1 MGKSTWSGSK
11 VRRARTYWQQRL
23 PLPCWR
29 CGRVLT
35 RYSKWTVGHVIDR
48 AAGGSTTD
56 PANQWPECASCNFS
70 AGGKVGA
77 AITNAR
83 RPVAVERRD
92 SERARGIRGW

>member
-1 MGKSTWSGSK
+1 MTAKRWAGTT
-11 VRRARTYWQQRL
+11 VRKARTYWQSRL

-35 RYSKWTVGHVIDR
+35 PGSRWTVGHIVDR
-48 AAGGSTTD
+48 ALGGSHTD
-56 PANQWPECASCNFS
+56 PANQWPECARCNYS
-70 AGGKVGA
+70 AGGKLGA

-83 RPVAVERRD
+83 RPIAEERRD